1 MERRAHELGNLKG
14 GQTPPYHIFLD
25 TEASFEQLDEKTT
38 RQYLRLGCCEYVDR
52 RYQTDY
58 ISNNKLTFFTIL
70 EFYDWLEG
78 KVRKNNTTYVW
89 AHNMSYDLRILHMF
103 DEMPRRGWEL
113 VKSVIDS
120 NRCMVKWKRDKT
132 YVEWISSTNFFKL
145 SLRKIGEILKEY
157 KGEVDFNT
165 ASDEELAKYCRQDV
179 VVLKKLMLEFF
190 DLIDSHGWGKL
201 KETAAS
207 QSMSIFRTAYK
218 QHDIFIHVD
227 KDAIRLERDGY
238 KGARTECFKIGK
250 IWGHFWDLD
259 FNSMYPSVM
268 RDELF
273 PTKLIAFRHSNR
285 IEELKHWM
293 KTHYCI
299 ARVKLSV
306 DRPIFGVK
314 GERFI
319 FPVGTYST
327 VLHHCELEYAMDGG
341 YLEGV
346 EEFAVY
352 ERAPIFKEYIDTLYT
367 LRTEAK
373 KLGNGIYILAY
384 KLFMNSLYGK
394 FGQLK
399 IDCECI
405 GECDIQEVCSERVY
419 DLENDE
425 WSIIRAYGGK
435 VYQQKTTNEE
445 SFNSFPAIAGA
456 VTAYG
461 RMKLWKAIEK
471 AGIENV
477 FYCDTDSLF
486 VNMQG
491 MQRLH
496 DEMDEYELGALK
508 IEKKEYYLEINAPKD
523 YVLGN
528 EVKLKGISSKW
539 QTKDGTTYTGDR
551 FGQPISQ
558 LKTGSLNDV
567 YIYKSQKVLKREYKK
582 GIVNQD
588 GSVSPFTIG
597 EYSEINRSIV
607 TES

>member
-38 RQYLRLGCCEYVDR
+38 RQYLRLGCCEYIDR
-52 RYQTDY
+52 RYESEYVT
-58 ISNNKLTFFTIL
+58 NNKLTFYSIP
-70 EFYDWLEG
+70 EFYDWMES
-78 KVRKNNTTYVW
+78 KIRKNNTTYIW

-103 DEMPRRGWEL
+103 EEMPTRGWEL

-120 NRCMVKWKRDKT
+120 NRCMVKWKRDRT

-165 ASDEELAKYCRQDV
+165 ASDAELATYCQQDV

-190 DLIDSHGWGKL
+190 QLIDNHGWGKL

-218 QHDIFIHVD
+218 THEIFIHTD
-227 KDAIRLERDGY
+227 KDAIKLEREGY

-250 IWGHFWDLD
+250 YWGHFWDLD

-268 RDELF
+268 RDCLF
-273 PTKLIAFRHSNR
+273 PTKLISFRFSNNLN
-285 IEELKHWM
+285 ELKHWM
-293 KTHYCI
+293 KTHYVI
-299 ARVKLSV
+299 AKVKLAV

-314 GERFI
+314 GDRFI
-319 FPVGTYST
+319 FPIGTYTT
-327 VLHHCELEYAMDGG
+327 VLHQCELEYALDGG
-341 YLEGV
+341 YLVGV

-352 ERAPIFKEYIDTLYT
+352 EQAPIFREYIETLYS
-367 LRTEAK
+367 LRVRAK
-373 KLGNGIYILAY
+373 KEHNGIYVLAY

-399 IDCECI
+399 IDNECI
-405 GECDIQEVCSERVY
+405 GESDIQDVYSERVY
-419 DLENDE
+419 DLDADE
-425 WSIIRAYGGK
+425 WSIIRSYGGK
-435 VYQQKTTNEE
+435 VYQQKTTDEE

-461 RMKLWKAIEK
+461 RMKLWRAMEK
-471 AGIENV
+471 CGLEHV
-477 FYCDTDSLF
+477 YYVDTDSLF
-486 VNMQG
+486 TDMQG
-491 MQRLH
+491 MQAVH
-496 DEMDEYELGALK
+496 DEMDEYELGSLK

-523 YVLGN
+523 YVLGSD
-528 EVKLKGISSKW
+528 VKLKGVSAKW
-539 QTKDGTTYTGDR
+539 VKTDENTFEGDR
-551 FGQPISQ
+551 FGQPVSQ

-567 YIYKSQKVLKREYKK
+567 YVYKSKKVLKREYKK

-588 GSVSPFTIG
+588 GSISPFRIG
-597 EYSEINRSIV
+597 EYSDTNRSIV